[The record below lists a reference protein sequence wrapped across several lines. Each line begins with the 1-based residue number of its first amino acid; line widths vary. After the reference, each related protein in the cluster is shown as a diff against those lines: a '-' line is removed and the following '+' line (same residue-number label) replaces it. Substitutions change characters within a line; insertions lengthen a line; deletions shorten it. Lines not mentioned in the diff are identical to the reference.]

1 MDFAKKVP
9 GFIYLDK
16 GGFFLFEPG
25 LGSVLSLAFST
36 TSVRDMDIM
45 NRVSLHG
52 QIQAFIEQFQLQPGE
67 FVIILSPNITFE
79 KEILDQNQENTKIEV
94 DKFIDTVPF
103 DSVLS
108 KEYPISKG
116 VKVIACNNDM
126 YLELKSAFEKNAS
139 SINFVVPYQVLGQ
152 DQALINNLTVD
163 SASELLKKVDR
174 LKQFSMVTQEKKE
187 PIMATGVKKDGTEPK
202 KKNTKLIFMIAIF
215 VVLFIILGIMIVNM

>member
-16 GGFFLFEPG
+16 GGFFLFETG

-36 TSVRDMDIM
+36 TSVRDMDVM

-52 QIQAFIEQFQLQPGE
+52 QIQTFIQQYQIKPGD
-67 FVIILSPNITFE
+67 FLIILSPNITFE
-79 KEILDQNQENTKIEV
+79 KEILDQDQDNIKIEV

-108 KEYPISKG
+108 KEYPINKG
-116 VKVIACNNDM
+116 VKVIACNNDI
-126 YLELKSAFEKNAS
+126 YLELKAVFEKNAS
-139 SINFVVPYQVLGQ
+139 SIDFVVPYQMLGQ

-163 SASELLKKVDR
+163 SASELLKKIDK
-174 LKQFSMVTQEKKE
+174 LKQLSMVIQEKKE
-187 PIMATGVKKDGTEPK
+187 PIILGGLQKDEAEPK
-202 KKNTKLIFMIAIF
+202 KTNTKLIFMIVIF
-215 VVLFIILGIMIVNM
+215 VILFAILSIMIVKM